1 MTRSYRFFLR
11 FFFRYFVVGLGF
23 AVGLQSSV
31 GNAASNKELQRLKG
45 TVGYQLSDAGQFN
58 QVGAKYVLPDDAF
71 AVTQN
76 QSAALLQLPDSSL
89 VALGQDTK
97 VQVGAFNQTA
107 AGPGSTITVAGGTLR
122 FDIKRPQ
129 GKTANYR
136 FITPTSTIGV
146 RGTIGLLAFA
156 GGQTTVAC
164 LACAADSVTI
174 TVGGQSFALATG
186 QVITVTATG
195 AVTTSAVT
203 SATLS
208 GFSSSGVS
216 TSASSGLSAATA
228 GVGGA
233 AAGGAGAAVGAAA
246 GAAAAGGAAAAVTSG
261 QAKSSPN
268 PGATQSGTIIIQQA
282 PVGPAPAGPARR
294 PF

>member
-1 MTRSYRFFLR
+1 MARSYARFFLR
-11 FFFRYFVVGLGF
+11 YFVLGLGLL
-23 AVGLQSSV
+23 AGLQSSV
-31 GNAASNKELQRLKG
+31 GDAASNKELQRLKG
-45 TVGYQLSDAGQFN
+45 TIGYQLGDAGQFN
-58 QVGAKYVLPDDAF
+58 QVAAKYVLPDDAF
-71 AVTQN
+71 AVTQK

-89 VALGQDTK
+89 VGLGQDTK

-129 GKTANYR
+129 GGTANYR
-136 FITPTSTIGV
+136 FNTPTSTIGV
-146 RGTIGLLAFA
+146 RGTVGLLAFA

-164 LACAADSVTI
+164 LACAADSVTV

-195 AVTTSAVT
+195 AVTTGAVT

-233 AAGGAGAAVGAAA
+233 VGGAAAPAAAAAAA
-246 GAAAAGGAAAAVTSG
+246 GAGAIGGAAAASAQTKTSP
-261 QAKSSPN
+261 APN